1 VLSSSFPL
9 ITINDIAFLFF
20 YLFVKSLVFLNREG
34 KEVGLAIAVA
44 WWEMVW
50 SFKITSKNYMVCAI
64 TLIVW
69 VYTHYLKHSS
79 PIGLIY
85 LFLFI

>member
-1 VLSSSFPL
+1 MLSSSFPL

-69 VYTHYLKHSS
+69 VYAVNGKYPFSV
-79 PIGLIY
+79 GLIY
-85 LFLFI
+85 LFLL

>member
-1 VLSSSFPL
+1 M
-9 ITINDIAFLFF
+9 AFLLF
-20 YLFVKSLVFLNREG
+20 YFLMKLLVFLNREG

-69 VYTHYLKHSS
+69 VYTHYLKHSF